1 MLSSKKHIDKSRLGR
16 LLVNRG
22 YISEEQL
29 LSALTV
35 QREMGVKLGEVLVQR
50 GHISERDLSRTLK
63 HQDRY
68 RFAAA
73 FVAMVVT
80 PLQPAVAF
88 ASGAAGATI
97 PKTPVSASQQIAQSK
112 FGSMRSL
119 ADSELGGVSA
129 QGLVDDFQKLG
140 DRISA
145 VKSGDYNDADYQEDI
160 TQVEILAHMFL
171 PITNFL
177 ESDTKIE
184 GVVYDS
190 TKSIMKINED
200 GSVTMGFP
208 THIDRISMENINV
221 AGASTPSFGNV
232 YMSDINFHPDM
243 NITIRVR

>member
-1 MLSSKKHIDKSRLGR
+1 
-16 LLVNRG
+16 
-22 YISEEQL
+22 
-29 LSALTV
+29 
-35 QREMGVKLGEVLVQR
+35 MGVKLGEVLVQR
-50 GHISERDLSRTLK
+50 GLISERDLSRTLK

-97 PKTPVSASQQIAQSK
+97 PRAPVSASEQIAQSK
-112 FGSMRSL
+112 FGTMRAL
-119 ADSELGGVSA
+119 GDDELGGVSA
-129 QGLVDDFQKLG
+129 QGFVEDFQKLS
-140 DRISA
+140 DRITA
-145 VKSGDYNDADYQEDI
+145 VKSGEYNDADYQEDI
-160 TQVEILAHMFL
+160 TQVEMLTHFFL
-171 PITNFL
+171 PITNFI

-190 TKSIMKINED
+190 SKPIMSVNDD

-221 AGASTPSFGNV
+221 AGATSPSFGSL
-232 YMSDINFHPDM
+232 YISDINFNPDM
-243 NITIRVR
+243 NITIRVH

>member
-1 MLSSKKHIDKSRLGR
+1 MSLSNKHIDKSRLGR

-29 LSALTV
+29 LSALMV
-35 QREMGVKLGEVLVQR
+35 QREQGIKLGEVLVSR
-50 GHISERDLSRTLK
+50 GLITERDLSRTLK

-80 PLQPAVAF
+80 PLQPAIAL
-88 ASGAAGATI
+88 ASGAVGAAATKA
-97 PKTPVSASQQIAQSK
+97 PPVASEQMAYAK
-112 FGSMRSL
+112 FGGMQAL
-119 ADSELGGVSA
+119 GDDELDGVTA
-129 QGLVDDFQKLG
+129 QGFVEDFQKLG
-140 DRISA
+140 NRIAS
-145 VKSGDYNDADYQEDI
+145 VQNGTNNDADYQEDL
-160 TQVEILAHMFL
+160 TQVEMLAHLVL
-171 PITNFL
+171 PMTNFL
-177 ESDTKIE
+177 ESDTKVE
-184 GVVYDS
+184 GVVYDPN
-190 TKSIMKINED
+190 KSIMTINDD

-221 AGASTPSFGNV
+221 AGATSPSFGSI